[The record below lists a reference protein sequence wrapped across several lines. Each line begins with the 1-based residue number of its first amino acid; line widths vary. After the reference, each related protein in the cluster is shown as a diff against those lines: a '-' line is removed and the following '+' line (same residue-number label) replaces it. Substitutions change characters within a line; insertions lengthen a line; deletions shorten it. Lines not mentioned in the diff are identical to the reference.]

1 MLLVHFPE
9 LPGSAA
15 SFRLEHAVEIGE
27 IVEAAFITDFGYV
40 PGGVNQHSGGES
52 EPDVSYVI

>member
-1 MLLVHFPE
+1 MLFVHLTE
-9 LPGSAA
+9 LPRST
-15 SFRLEHAVEIGE
+15 STLVFESPVEIGE

-52 EPDVSYVI
+52 EPDVGYVI